1 MEVRTCSSRASNS
14 FECVVG
20 SESTGGLGCRGK
32 SFFSFAVAEGAMRV
46 ASVTPTTSSTGI
58 SLFKA
63 AFRCGHES
71 TVGELEMRVCVHFH
85 NKVRDSSLKLFVS
98 KRKEAMEEPIPATN
112 MLAATDISADA
123 EKSTTGPLSNPT
135 TGTLSGQGPLSN
147 CSTVP
152 TATTAQGTLASSGEN
167 DAPPEDE
174 TNHVP
179 EVEQRHAES
188 LGIGGPSNH
197 VQVAEK
203 HAVAIAEESTTEQF
217 SDQANEEGNEKRLP
231 DMTVA
236 TNLTNNNVITGK
248 ATGMQTYEFHEPTTP
263 PAPPQCPTGLVGG
276 FELTDGPQMQVA
288 TNNLT
293 HTTTATLAHD
303 TASNAA
309 HNPPTVIHDVYLD
322 AKLKYDL
329 AKAQMKLKKKRRREE
344 SEHILRQKRLKEELE
359 FVNNAVKKEREQI
372 KIEFEKKQRAE
383 KEAMAYSHVD
393 VDQSIEVPGHHKH
406 NVVEKWQR
414 GHQKAALKA
423 ASERT
428 VENAT
433 VATLPEA
440 YQRLMTHGFAV
451 VDNMTSLFH
460 PDCRPSAEQR
470 DFVHALP
477 ETYKEVIFE
486 GSAFTDSK
494 PDFEPVKD
502 KLSSHAR
509 KQMVHKLPSK
519 YAEYSEKY
527 GPQAACIIEGYTTM
541 PQDSTLPKQTVVQ
554 KNSQRNKRKKTQDES
569 SNEND
574 SEIAGTAIHDLAAHT
589 DRMIGT
595 EQKGMFAGAAGMAH
609 NWTITTTTIVGGENY
624 QHPHSDAGVPE
635 SFHRLQ
641 IFPFVCLHGFG
652 LDTYSLWLL
661 PDAMQTKYG
670 FLHTFRKDQIIF
682 MRGDFVHAGVPS
694 KVPRGHIA
702 FYPSVNAGWNR

>member
-135 TGTLSGQGPLSN
+135 TGTLPLQGPLSN

-152 TATTAQGTLASSGEN
+152 TATTEQGTLAGSGEN

-174 TNHVP
+174 TNHVQKV
-179 EVEQRHAES
+179 EQRHEDSIGVEQMDAEQRHAEA
-188 LGIGGPSNH
+188 LANGGPSDH
-197 VQVAEK
+197 VQGAERNP
-203 HAVAIAEESTTEQF
+203 VAIAEESTTKQL

-231 DMTVA
+231 DMTVD

-263 PAPPQCPTGLVGG
+263 PEPPQSPTGLVEG
-276 FELTDGPQMQVA
+276 LNLMDGSQMQEE
-288 TNNLT
+288 TNNLM

-329 AKAQMKLKKKRRREE
+329 AKAQMKLKKKRRRDE

-414 GHQKAALKA
+414 GHQKAALKT

-470 DFVHALP
+470 DFVHVLP

-494 PDFEPVKD
+494 SDTKTWFFKCPFHNTYVG
-502 KLSSHAR
+502 
-509 KQMVHKLPSK
+509 LPHT
-519 YAEYSEKY
+519 
-527 GPQAACIIEGYTTM
+527 G
-541 PQDSTLPKQTVVQ
+541 TV
-554 KNSQRNKRKKTQDES
+554 
-569 SNEND
+569 
-574 SEIAGTAIHDLAAHT
+574 
-589 DRMIGT
+589 
-595 EQKGMFAGAAGMAH
+595 
-609 NWTITTTTIVGGENY
+609 
-624 QHPHSDAGVPE
+624 QHQP
-635 SFHRLQ
+635 
-641 IFPFVCLHGFG
+641 
-652 LDTYSLWLL
+652 T
-661 PDAMQTKYG
+661 
-670 FLHTFRKDQIIF
+670 
-682 MRGDFVHAGVPS
+682 
-694 KVPRGHIA
+694 
-702 FYPSVNAGWNR
+702 